1 MGVLERIE
9 SIIKANLND
18 LLSKTENPER
28 ILEQLVEDI
37 RSELAEARAQV
48 TAAIREEKRLKMLY
62 LENQQ
67 LAEKWEKKAVL
78 AIQLSKDELAREA
91 ILRKRA
97 SLVLASDY
105 KKEWETHKEVVESL
119 KFALTAL
126 EEKTQ
131 ETEKRKRELITK
143 KRQARINRVLGQN
156 LNDKLSVLD
165 KIGNRITASNE
176 EFDAFEE
183 IKNDELKIKQREAEL
198 EAELTKIKKALKNDT
213 FDAK

>member
-97 SLVLASDY
+97 SLVLARDY